1 MDYDNEI
8 HQLAAETIAMQV
20 VIQHICRAL
29 IERDPGLKPVL
40 EAAFDNAISQL
51 EDFTIRM
58 GAKVSPDHLLKSVQI
73 ADQLRKTIF
82 SRDDGPKK
90 VV

>member
-1 MDYDNEI
+1 MDNDSEI
-8 HQLAAETIAMQV
+8 RQLAAETIATQV
-20 VIQHICRAL
+20 VIQHICHAL

-82 SRDDGPKK
+82 GRDDGPKK

>member
-1 MDYDNEI
+1 MDYDREI
-8 HQLAAETIAMQV
+8 HQLAAETAAMQM
-20 VIQHICRAL
+20 ITTHIYRAL

-40 EAAFDNAISQL
+40 EAAFDSAISQL

-58 GAKVSPDHLLKSVQI
+58 GAKASPDHLLKAVQI
-73 ADQLRKTIF
+73 AEDLRRAVF

>member
-1 MDYDNEI
+1 MDNDSEI
-8 HQLAAETIAMQV
+8 RQLAAETIATQV
-20 VIQHICRAL
+20 VIQHICHAL

-58 GAKVSPDHLLKSVQI
+58 GAKVSPDHLLNSVQI

-82 SRDDGPKK
+82 GRDDDPKK